1 MKREHSTRAENLKH
15 PKPKNNDNKPKK
27 RKKAANVAWGH
38 E

>member
-1 MKREHSTRAENLKH
+1 MKREHSTRAENQKH

-27 RKKAANVAWGH
+27 KEAANVAWGH